1 MSAGLLAP
9 VLTVDKL
16 RLTEGDDV
24 TAVCTAEGETGFLM
38 FFFRDGPEE
47 LYRKGTNS
55 HKVEQRLTLDKG
67 TVNMFCYYSIY
78 LGSTSERSS
87 NSNVISVD
95 IEGRKV
101 FFLIIFFLFIN

>member
-1 MSAGLLAP
+1 VSAGLLEP

-16 RLTEGDDV
+16 RLTEGDNV
-24 TAVCTAEGETGFLM
+24 TAVCTADGETGYLM

-47 LYRKGTNS
+47 LGRKDSNS
-55 HKVEQRLTLDKG
+55 THKVELNLTVYKG
-67 TVNMFCYYSIY
+67 TVNMFCYYSIN
-78 LGSTSERSS
+78 LGSRVERSN

-101 FFLIIFFLFIN
+101 F